1 MVVAVNWFIEGRAFP
16 VRVDG
21 GACEREALLL
31 LLMAADGLKRRQS
44 YKRLAMSALGLLVLE

>member
-1 MVVAVNWFIEGRAFP
+1 

-31 LLMAADGLKRRQS
+31 LLMAADGFKASSVVQTLGHVSFR
-44 YKRLAMSALGLLVLE
+44 SAGP